1 MCTVWIAQRSPQEV
15 VYDRNVRLSAEQAV
29 GFTGKTETRHNGL
42 TLHTVLSGN
51 GNVYVEGRRHPLCSD
66 GYLLV
71 QSRSIQHVSLR
82 DAHYVRILIPE
93 SLVGGRTFSEALTP
107 HDYHVDV
114 AISVL
119 VSRASVDRAQVLL
132 EALDAAKELNSW
144 GFFLDS
150 AVDTPLLHARERMLA
165 GLALG
170 DNLATVSSHAGYS
183 PFHFQRLFSR
193 AHGMSPASYL
203 AQERV
208 RKACR
213 ELILRDDP
221 FEQIAWRC
229 GFRSASSF
237 AGLFKRLIGHTP
249 SAFRQRGLQFRDA
262 MGFYIS

>member
-1 MCTVWIAQRSPQEV
+1 MG
-15 VYDRNVRLSAEQAV
+15 LSAEQVV
-29 GFTGKTETRHNGL
+29 GFTGKADTKHSGL
-42 TLHTVLSGN
+42 TLHTVLSGKAS
-51 GNVYVEGRRHPLCSD
+51 VYVEGRRHPLCPD

-71 QSRSIQHVSLR
+71 QGRSIQQVSLR
-82 DAHYVRILIPE
+82 DAHYVRIVIPE
-93 SLVGGRTFSEALTP
+93 SLVGGRSFSEALTP

-114 AISVL
+114 AIAEM
-119 VSRASVDRAQVLL
+119 VSQASPDRAQVLL
-132 EALDAAKELNSW
+132 DALDAAKGLNRW

-150 AVDTPLLHARERMLA
+150 EIDSPLLHARERMLA
-165 GLALG
+165 GLAVG
-170 DNLATVSSHAGYS
+170 ENLARVSSQAGYS
-183 PFHFQRLFSR
+183 PFHFQRLFCR

-213 ELILRDDP
+213 ELILKDDP
-221 FEQIAWRC
+221 FERIAWRC

-262 MGFYIS
+262 MGFYIR